1 MGFGP
6 LEVVVLAFPGNQ
18 FNGDVLP
25 SLVELVA
32 NETIRIV
39 DLAILSKD
47 ADGNLTA
54 MEIADLAPD
63 MAQPFLG
70 LVDEAEGIFA
80 DEDFAVFGEQLAPNS
95 TGACIIF
102 ENTWAARFVDA
113 VHGSNGVVV
122 INERIPRAVVEALE
136 EAL

>member
-6 LEVVVLAFPGNQ
+6 VEVVIVACPGNQ

-25 SLVELVA
+25 SLIELV
-32 NETIRIV
+32 EQGTIRVV
-39 DLAILSKD
+39 DIAILTKD
-47 ADGNLTA
+47 AAGNVAA
-54 MEIADLAPD
+54 MEIADLAPE
-63 MAQPFLG
+63 AAAPFLS
-70 LVDEAEGIFA
+70 LVDETQGIFA
-80 DEDFAVFGEQLAPNS
+80 DEDFAVFGEQLSANS
-95 TGACIIF
+95 TAACIIF

-113 VHGSNGVVV
+113 VHGSNGVGV